1 MFLEILKFIFFSLL
15 IVLISKYMLV
25 TVLRKLAENL
35 NLKPNVIGNIAGYAT
50 SVPELLTVSISS
62 FTGLTGA
69 SVYNI
74 LSSNI
79 INLVQYICAIIMNN
93 NLKKLKNEAII
104 IDIILVLFTIFIPIF
119 ILITDME
126 INVIVVLIFLVLAFV
141 FWKID
146 NLFHKKF
153 LNDVETK
160 IIRIENEQE
169 KEEFKN
175 NKSTFLYIFLL
186 VLAGVLLF
194 FIGDMLGDTLEVL
207 AEKFNIS
214 QMIIGILLGF
224 ITSIPELITFIE
236 SQRYYKEEELD
247 DILGVVEA
255 TNNLFTSNV
264 LNLFIIQSIGVC
276 IFLIWTW

>member
-126 INVIVVLIFLVLAFV
+126 INVIVVLIFFVLAFV

-153 LNDVETK
+153 LNDIENK
-160 IIRIENEQE
+160 IIQIENEKE
-169 KEEFKN
+169 KEETKN
-175 NKSTFLYIFLL
+175 NKSTFLYIFLI
-186 VLAGVLLF
+186 VLDVVLLF

-276 IFLIWTW
+276 IFLIWT

>member
-141 FWKID
+141 FWKIY

-153 LNDVETK
+153 LNDIENK
-160 IIRIENEQE
+160 IIQIENEKE
-169 KEEFKN
+169 KEETKN

-276 IFLIWTW
+276 IFLVWT

>member
-126 INVIVVLIFLVLAFV
+126 INVIVVLIFFVLAFV

-153 LNDVETK
+153 LNDIENK
-160 IIRIENEQE
+160 IIQIENEKE
-169 KEEFKN
+169 KEETKN

-194 FIGDMLGDTLEVL
+194 FIGNMLGDTLEVL

-214 QMIIGILLGF
+214 QTIIGILLGF

-276 IFLIWTW
+276 IFLIWT

>member
-126 INVIVVLIFLVLAFV
+126 INVIVVLIFFVLAFV

-153 LNDVETK
+153 LNDIENK
-160 IIRIENEQE
+160 IIQIENEKE
-169 KEEFKN
+169 KEETKN

-276 IFLIWTW
+276 IFLIWT

>member
-126 INVIVVLIFLVLAFV
+126 INVIVVLIFFVLAFV

-153 LNDVETK
+153 LNDVENK
-160 IIRIENEQE
+160 IIQIENEKE
-169 KEEFKN
+169 KEETKN

-276 IFLIWTW
+276 IFLVWT

>member
-126 INVIVVLIFLVLAFV
+126 INVIVVLIFFVLAFV

-153 LNDVETK
+153 LNDIENK
-160 IIRIENEQE
+160 IIQIENEKE
-169 KEEFKN
+169 KEETKN

-186 VLAGVLLF
+186 VLAGGLLF
-194 FIGDMLGDTLEVL
+194 FIGNMLGDTLEVL

-214 QMIIGILLGF
+214 QTIIGILLGF

-276 IFLIWTW
+276 IFLIWT

>member
-153 LNDVETK
+153 LNDVENK
-160 IIRIENEQE
+160 IIQIENEKE
-169 KEEFKN
+169 KEETKN

-194 FIGDMLGDTLEVL
+194 FIGNMLGDTLEVL

-276 IFLIWTW
+276 IFLIWT

>member
-126 INVIVVLIFLVLAFV
+126 INVIVVLIFFVLAFV

-153 LNDVETK
+153 LNDIENK
-160 IIRIENEQE
+160 IIQIENEKE
-169 KEEFKN
+169 KEETKN

-276 IFLIWTW
+276 IFLVWSG

>member
-126 INVIVVLIFLVLAFV
+126 INVIVVLIFFVLAFV

-153 LNDVETK
+153 LNDIENK
-160 IIRIENEQE
+160 IIQIENEKE
-169 KEEFKN
+169 KTKN

-276 IFLIWTW
+276 IFLIWT

>member
-126 INVIVVLIFLVLAFV
+126 INVIVVLIFFVLAFV

-153 LNDVETK
+153 LNDIENK
-160 IIRIENEQE
+160 IIQIENEKE
-169 KEEFKN
+169 KEETKN

-194 FIGDMLGDTLEVL
+194 FIGNMLGDTLEVL

-236 SQRYYKEEELD
+236 SQRYYKEEEVD

-276 IFLIWTW
+276 IFLIWT

>member
-153 LNDVETK
+153 LNDIENK
-160 IIRIENEQE
+160 IIQIENEKE
-169 KEEFKN
+169 KEESKN

-194 FIGDMLGDTLEVL
+194 FIGNMLGDTLEIL

-276 IFLIWTW
+276 IFLIWT

>member
-153 LNDVETK
+153 LNDIENK
-160 IIRIENEQE
+160 IIQIENEKE
-169 KEEFKN
+169 KEETKN

-194 FIGDMLGDTLEVL
+194 FIGNMLGDTLEVL

-214 QMIIGILLGF
+214 QTIIGILLGF

-276 IFLIWTW
+276 IFLIWT

>member
-153 LNDVETK
+153 LNDIENK
-160 IIRIENEQE
+160 IIQIENEKE
-169 KEEFKN
+169 KEETKN

-276 IFLIWTW
+276 IFLVWT

>member
-126 INVIVVLIFLVLAFV
+126 INVIVVLIFFVLAFV

-153 LNDVETK
+153 LNDIENK
-160 IIRIENEQE
+160 IIQIENEKE
-169 KEEFKN
+169 KEETKN

-194 FIGDMLGDTLEVL
+194 FIGDMLGDTLEIL

-224 ITSIPELITFIE
+224 ITSVPELITFIE

-276 IFLIWTW
+276 IFLIWT

>member
-126 INVIVVLIFLVLAFV
+126 INVIVVLIFFVLAFV

-153 LNDVETK
+153 LNDIENK
-160 IIRIENEQE
+160 IIQIENEKE
-169 KEEFKN
+169 KEETKN

-194 FIGDMLGDTLEVL
+194 FIGNMLGDTLEVL

-276 IFLIWTW
+276 IFLIWT

>member
-126 INVIVVLIFLVLAFV
+126 INVIVVLIFFVLAFV

-153 LNDVETK
+153 LNDIENK
-160 IIRIENEQE
+160 IIQIENEKE
-169 KEEFKN
+169 KEETKN

-194 FIGDMLGDTLEVL
+194 FIGNMLGDTLEVL

-214 QMIIGILLGF
+214 QTIIGILLGF

-247 DILGVVEA
+247 HILGVVEA

-276 IFLIWTW
+276 IFLIWT

>member
-62 FTGLTGA
+62 FTGLTAA

-126 INVIVVLIFLVLAFV
+126 INVIVVLIFFVLAFV

-153 LNDVETK
+153 LNDIENK
-160 IIRIENEQE
+160 IIQIENEKE
-169 KEEFKN
+169 KEETKN

-276 IFLIWTW
+276 IFLIWT